1 VIFIISIIKVN
12 LFELNEFKMA
22 ELATIQVTTD
32 QFVGRATEYL
42 IIHIKDAIAK
52 SEHCVL
58 GLSGGST
65 PKDIYATLAKS
76 TDFDWSKLY
85 IFLVDDRYVPAS
97 HDQSNQK
104 LIADSGLANKVLPE
118 HYIFPNTNLELKEC
132 IADYDH
138 KIKTLFSNSPAD
150 IITLGLGDDGHIAS
164 LFPHVV
170 EEGFKHEKL
179 VIHTTTD
186 KFAIFDRIT
195 LVLQPLQAS
204 KNKVFFM
211 KGEAKLKVWE
221 EMIHS
226 PPNSHRW
233 PAQLVISSGNTT
245 LIIA

>member
-1 VIFIISIIKVN
+1 MTYDDKNDFILISDYHNNCIHII
-12 LFELNEFKMA
+12 LLSPIYEEEPLIHTFSEFGDEDGELDNPLGIKIQDNIIWVVDAEFKMA

-132 IADYDH
+132 ITNYDQ
-138 KIKTLFSNSPAD
+138 KIKALFSTSPAD

-164 LFPHVV
+164 LFPPVV
-170 EEGFKHEKL
+170 EEGFQHDKM
-179 VIHTTTD
+179 VIHTTTE
-186 KFAIFDRIT
+186 KICYI
-195 LVLQPLQAS
+195 
-204 KNKVFFM
+204 
-211 KGEAKLKVWE
+211 
-221 EMIHS
+221 
-226 PPNSHRW
+226 
-233 PAQLVISSGNTT
+233 
-245 LIIA
+245 

>member
-1 VIFIISIIKVN
+1 MK
-12 LFELNEFKMA
+12 
-22 ELATIQVTTD
+22 
-32 QFVGRATEYL
+32 
-42 IIHIKDAIAK
+42 
-52 SEHCVL
+52 
-58 GLSGGST
+58 
-65 PKDIYATLAKS
+65 
-76 TDFDWSKLY
+76 
-85 IFLVDDRYVPAS
+85 
-97 HDQSNQK
+97 
-104 LIADSGLANKVLPE
+104 
-118 HYIFPNTNLELKEC
+118 
-132 IADYDH
+132 
-138 KIKTLFSNSPAD
+138 
-150 IITLGLGDDGHIAS
+150 
-164 LFPHVV
+164 
-170 EEGFKHEKL
+170 KL